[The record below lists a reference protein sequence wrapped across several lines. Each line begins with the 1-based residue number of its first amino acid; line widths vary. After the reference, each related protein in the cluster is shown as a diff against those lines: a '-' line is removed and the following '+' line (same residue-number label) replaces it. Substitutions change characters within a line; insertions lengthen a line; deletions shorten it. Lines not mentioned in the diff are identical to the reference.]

1 MNNTPPPPHYTMEA
15 TTRRAH
21 LLAATPANH
30 SDVLVCLKYDSENLP
45 LSLDFTDKAPT
56 SKLFGPAQQLP
67 SIVDGVSLHPTIYEA
82 FATQNPSI
90 LPTSRAIRS
99 CRPSTMYCRRT
110 RIAKDCPSF
119 LPSKES
125 NIHSGRRSGTQS
137 VRSTNGIRRSS
148 WRTRRREWLRTASI
162 VAQCTVA
169 ALALSALILPVH
181 AVRI

>member
-1 MNNTPPPPHYTMEA
+1 MEA

-82 FATQNPSI
+82 FATQN
-90 LPTSRAIRS
+90 LLH
-99 CRPSTMYCRRT
+99 STMYCRRT
-110 RIAKDCPSF
+110 RIARDCRSFRPSR
-119 LPSKES
+119 ES
-125 NIHSGRRSGTQS
+125 NIHSGPRSGTPS
-137 VRSTNGIRRSS
+137 ARSMNGIRRNSS
-148 WRTRRREWLRTASI
+148 RTRRREWLRTTSI
-162 VAQCTVA
+162 VAQCIVA
-169 ALALSALILPVH
+169 ALALSALTAQALEWM
-181 AVRI
+181 RMGN